1 MVKDFPL
8 LPLEK
13 LSRKAGAERVS
24 VSALNELKLT
34 LIEMTNKISIDAVA
48 AAHHAKRVTI
58 KREDISM
65 AVR

>member
-13 LSRKAGAERVS
+13 LSRKSGAERVS
-24 VSALNELKLT
+24 VSALKELKLT
-34 LIEMTNKISIDAVA
+34 LLELSNKLAIDAVA

-58 KREDISM
+58 KREDIAI

>member
-8 LPLEK
+8 LALEK
-13 LSRKAGAERVS
+13 LAREAGAERVS
-24 VSALNELKLT
+24 LSALKELKLT
-34 LIEMTNKISIDAVA
+34 LLEISNKISIDAVA

-58 KREDISM
+58 KREDIAI

>member
-13 LSRKAGAERVS
+13 IAREAGAERIS
-24 VSALNELKLT
+24 VAALKELKLT
-34 LIEMTNKISIDAVA
+34 LLEISNKIAIESVA
-48 AAHHAKRVTI
+48 AANHAKRVTI
-58 KREDISM
+58 KREDVSL